1 MQRSGFADIPLAV
14 FTLGITQIIG
24 FGTLYYAFS
33 VAVPAIAADL
43 GITLTFAYAGF
54 SFALLLSGF
63 FAPFAGR
70 LIDRWGARPVMAA
83 GSALSS
89 LALVGLSLAPS
100 GGWLI
105 VALVAV
111 ELTAPLV
118 LYDAAFSALAQS
130 VGAARARRAITQMTL
145 LGGFASTVFWPA
157 TLWLIEGW
165 GWREAYLVFAG
176 LHLAVCLPL
185 HATLPR
191 LSTALPEQ
199 SGTAP
204 RFAPLPPGA
213 QKRGMIYLALSF
225 TLAGAVMS
233 AMTAQWVPALM
244 ALGLAPGAAV
254 AAGALMGP
262 AQVGVRV
269 VEMTLGARYHPWV
282 TALASLGFLVLA
294 MAVLVLAPATLWAA
308 IAFAVLFGLAQGLTS
323 IVRGTLP
330 LALFGAGGF
339 AARLGKL
346 AGPRMTLGALAPL
359 ALAAALAVMEARL
372 ALAVTAAVAVLA
384 LVALLRLPWR

>member
-1 MQRSGFADIPLAV
+1 
-14 FTLGITQIIG
+14 
-24 FGTLYYAFS
+24 
-33 VAVPAIAADL
+33 
-43 GITLTFAYAGF
+43 
-54 SFALLLSGF
+54 
-63 FAPFAGR
+63 
-70 LIDRWGARPVMAA
+70 
-83 GSALSS
+83 
-89 LALVGLSLAPS
+89 
-100 GGWLI
+100 
-105 VALVAV
+105 
-111 ELTAPLV
+111 
-118 LYDAAFSALAQS
+118 
-130 VGAARARRAITQMTL
+130 
-145 LGGFASTVFWPA
+145 
-157 TLWLIEGW
+157 
-165 GWREAYLVFAG
+165 
-176 LHLAVCLPL
+176 
-185 HATLPR
+185 
-191 LSTALPEQ
+191 
-199 SGTAP
+199 
-204 RFAPLPPGA
+204 
-213 QKRGMIYLALSF
+213 
-225 TLAGAVMS
+225 
-233 AMTAQWVPALM
+233 MTAQWVPALM

-346 AGPRMTLGALAPL
+346 AGLRMTLGALAPL

>member
-1 MQRSGFADIPLAV
+1 MHRLRMPDVPLPV
-14 FTLGITQIIG
+14 ITLGVTQIIG

-54 SFALLLSGF
+54 SLALLLSGV

-70 LIDRWGARPVMAA
+70 LIDRFGARPVMAA
-83 GSALSS
+83 GSVLSA
-89 LALVGLSLAPS
+89 LALVGLSQAPS

-105 VALVAV
+105 VALVAL

-118 LYDAAFSALAQS
+118 LYDAAFSAVAQS

-145 LGGFASTVFWPA
+145 LGGFASTVFWPC
-157 TLWLIEGW
+157 TLWLVENW
-165 GWREAYLVFAG
+165 GWRAAYLVYAG
-176 LHLAVCLPL
+176 LHLVVCLPL

-191 LSTALPEQ
+191 LSASPAQVDSTP
-199 SGTAP
+199 P
-204 RFAPLPPGA
+204 RHAPLPPEA
-213 QKRGMIYLALSF
+213 QRRGMIFLALSF

-244 ALGLAPGAAV
+244 ALGLAPAAAV
-254 AAGALMGP
+254 TAGALMGP

-269 VEMTLGARYHPWV
+269 IEMTLGARYHPVV
-282 TALASLGFLVLA
+282 TALASMVFLVLA
-294 MAVLVLAPATLWAA
+294 MGVLVLGPANLWTAM
-308 IAFAVLFGLAQGLTS
+308 AFAVLFGLGQGLTS

-346 AGPRMTLGALAPL
+346 AGLRMTLGALAPL
-359 ALAAALAVMEARL
+359 ALAGALAVMEARL
-372 ALAVTAAVAVLA
+372 ALAMTGAVAVLA
-384 LVALLRLPWR
+384 LVALWRMPWR

>member
-1 MQRSGFADIPLAV
+1 MHRLGFKDVPLAV

-43 GITLTFAYAGF
+43 GVTLTFAYAGF
-54 SFALLLSGF
+54 SLALLLSGF
-63 FAPFAGR
+63 FAPLAGR
-70 LIDRWGARPVMAA
+70 LIDKWGARPVMAS
-83 GSALSS
+83 GSALSA
-89 LALVGLSLAPS
+89 LALVGLSQAPS

-157 TLWLIEGW
+157 TLWLVEGW
-165 GWREAYLVFAG
+165 GWREAYLVFAA
-176 LHLAVCLPL
+176 LHLFVCLPL
-185 HATLPR
+185 HGTLPR

-199 SGTAP
+199 SSTAP
-204 RFAPLPPGA
+204 RFAPLPPEA

-254 AAGALMGP
+254 TAGALMGP

-269 VEMTLGARYHPWV
+269 VEMTLGARYHPAV

-294 MAVLVLAPATLWAA
+294 MAVLVLGPATIWTAM
-308 IAFAVLFGLAQGLTS
+308 AFALLFGLAQGLTS

-339 AARLGKL
+339 AARLGRL
-346 AGPRMTLGALAPL
+346 AGLRMTLGALAPL
-359 ALAAALAVMEARL
+359 ALAGALAVMEARL

-384 LVALLRLPWR
+384 LVALVRMPWR